1 MVTFAPRGIE
11 THVGGQAANV
21 SMNLRNI
28 GLRRGEVSLVG
39 AVGNDI
45 FGDCIE
51 ETLEKQGVIT
61 NLQRVR
67 GAETSK
73 DLVLVVKGEDRRYHV
88 DVGANSRLNRHFV
101 LSVLSKEKPLVFYV
115 GATGILGGF
124 DISLAQVFERSKSY
138 NCITFA
144 DSVSPFE
151 SEWKPLICAL
161 RWTDILHCN
170 EVEAFG
176 MTNEKDPRKAAVI
189 LTEKDAKMVIITMGE
204 KGLIARTD
212 EITLE
217 MPAFKVEVTD
227 PSGAGDAFCAG
238 LIHKL
243 VRAPS
248 RPSEISKLSV
258 EDICEVL
265 IEGAAA
271 GAACVTGVG
280 TTAAVSRENIDRL
293 LKWQGRE
300 IRRNTKI
307 TSN

>member
-1 MVTFAPRGIE
+1 
-11 THVGGQAANV
+11 
-21 SMNLRNI
+21 
-28 GLRRGEVSLVG
+28 
-39 AVGNDI
+39 
-45 FGDCIE
+45 
-51 ETLEKQGVIT
+51 
-61 NLQRVR
+61 
-67 GAETSK
+67 
-73 DLVLVVKGEDRRYHV
+73 
-88 DVGANSRLNRHFV
+88 
-101 LSVLSKEKPLVFYV
+101 
-115 GATGILGGF
+115 
-124 DISLAQVFERSKSY
+124 
-138 NCITFA
+138 
-144 DSVSPFE
+144 
-151 SEWKPLICAL
+151 
-161 RWTDILHCN
+161 
-170 EVEAFG
+170 

-217 MPAFKVEVTD
+217 MPAFKVQVTD
-227 PSGAGDAFCAG
+227 PSGA
-238 LIHKL
+238 
-243 VRAPS
+243 PS
-248 RPSEISKLSV
+248 RPSGISKLSV